1 MAQLKASPGE
11 GANAREITD
20 YLAYL
25 RQQLQYE
32 IDMREALAKNVG
44 KQIEAIADAISE

>member
-32 IDMREALAKNVG
+32 IDMRETLAKN
-44 KQIEAIADAISE
+44 INARLEAPEE